1 MPTPTGEK
9 TMLNVRVTSEVMS
22 RLDAKINQAKQSGRK
37 VTKER
42 LVSDAILSAYPAAGE
57 DSDWLPFHESTWAA
71 DADPYS
77 NAALLDFMDSTE
89 AQQ

>member
-1 MPTPTGEK
+1 MPTSTSEK

-22 RLDAKINQAKQSGRK
+22 RLDARIDQARRSGRK

-42 LVSDAILSAYPAAGE
+42 LVSDAILATYPAT
-57 DSDWLPFHESTWAA
+57 DSDWLPSHESIWAA

-77 NAALLDFMDSTE
+77 NAALLDFMDGAE
-89 AQQ
+89 VQQ